1 MITLAY
7 RLTRS
12 TIIYILCGFIPSHP
26 ILRQLYERCGPVT
39 SPPVMVPSWGH
50 NPLLPFTAPCFHR
63 LNEMSAQASP
73 RDGSSASL
81 ENIFSGMAVDKV
93 EQLMLLRLN
102 KQLIPEIAS
111 LREAEVEINA
121 RTQSRKKAVTDKVNA
136 REATVATAPGAVG
149 ASNSS
154 IAPTGTAATAQAR

>member
-1 MITLAY
+1 
-7 RLTRS
+7 
-12 TIIYILCGFIPSHP
+12 
-26 ILRQLYERCGPVT
+26 
-39 SPPVMVPSWGH
+39 
-50 NPLLPFTAPCFHR
+50 
-63 LNEMSAQASP
+63 
-73 RDGSSASL
+73 
-81 ENIFSGMAVDKV
+81 MAIDKF

-136 REATVATAPGAVG
+136 REAAAAATAPGAVG

-154 IAPTGTAATAQAR
+154 IAPTGTAASSGPLSVEVMDLS